1 MDGAAFGGLAALSL
15 SGCPGVIAEW
25 RSLGLLMSLTRHS
38 DLDLRGGISPGGGF
52 FPQVTVSALASG
64 SQGSLSLVL
73 HIPKIWRS
81 LTSGVGNP
89 HTRPGRCSLVAKDPE
104 TLAAGAPVALG
115 PGKLCVGIGTGS
127 CRRALVPLNAWKAA
141 CFLSRVWAVLADGC
155 EEKRS
160 FLGPSMC

>member
-1 MDGAAFGGLAALSL
+1 
-15 SGCPGVIAEW
+15 
-25 RSLGLLMSLTRHS
+25 MSLTRHS

-115 PGKLCVGIGTGS
+115 PGKLCVGIGTGG